1 VKQIAD
7 KLSLI
12 TILCSI
18 LNTKEKQMS
27 LFETDE
33 TNQFTFEPFAAHEFY
48 TQVNRLLV
56 QRAITHLV
64 AHQATDK
71 ANARSNATITIVDMA
86 CGTGAISRLIAE
98 EMAQHSLLANTCIIG
113 VDPSAEALRLAD
125 KSMKTEYPEVQTKF
139 LQGDVTDL
147 PRIVHDADAA
157 FFCNAI
163 HLVPD
168 KRDAFRYMAQ
178 ILAPGGIFACNSAFY
193 QGTYVEGTDRFYR
206 LWTRRAVGW
215 LKKEHPEAHLS
226 REAKATA
233 MQWMT
238 PQEYVAALQES
249 GFGEVDISHNNA
261 MLSLDAWRDLGKY
274 WLFIEGA
281 LPGVPLAFGAAA
293 LENAVYQAGKELGLT
308 EVPRTWLQL
317 ISTKK

>member
-1 VKQIAD
+1 
-7 KLSLI
+7 
-12 TILCSI
+12 
-18 LNTKEKQMS
+18 MS

-56 QRAITHLV
+56 QRAI
-64 AHQATDK
+64 AHFFAH
-71 ANARSNATITIVDMA
+71 RSNITTTASNASQITIVDMA

-98 EMAQHSLLANTCIIG
+98 EMAHHHLLDNTCIIG
-113 VDPSAEALRLAD
+113 VDPSAEALRLAN
-125 KSMKTEYPEVQTKF
+125 KSMQTEYPGLQTKF
-139 LQGDVTDL
+139 LQGDVNDL
-147 PRIVHDADAA
+147 PHIVQNADAA

-168 KRDAFRYMAQ
+168 KNEAFRQIAT

-193 QGTYVEGTDRFYR
+193 QGTYVEGTERFYR

-233 MQWMT
+233 MQWLT
-238 PQEYVAALQES
+238 PEEYVAALQQS
-249 GFGEVDISHNNA
+249 GFGEVDISRNNA
-261 MLSLDAWRDLGKY
+261 LMFLDAWRDLGKY

-281 LPGVPLAFGAAA
+281 LPGIPLALGAAA
-293 LENAVYQAGKELGLT
+293 LENAVYQTGQELGLT